1 MTTIEG
7 LKWAA
12 HAVQGFSAEKPH
24 SSVTDWIEI
33 LSSEKYSIDD
43 LDGIPELV
51 ESVNIQGMEGTTEAA
66 RAIRKKLKYGNIH
79 RQLRALT
86 ILKALVENCGPR
98 FRTGFANAQF
108 CDRIKLMA
116 ADPMTDESVK
126 KRLLALLAS
135 WHRLFKDDPKM
146 KTVADLYIACGG
158 GKGKTVAHHER
169 SSTRDSATLSNV
181 SASPPNS
188 ARDFDG
194 YDGQTLWERQQR
206 IEQEEARLRQERERK
221 RREDDKR
228 KLQEEK
234 KAIARER
241 EELAK
246 EKIRVKMEREKAA
259 ADAKKA
265 KEPPKAK
272 RPPFNYEKEKP
283 NILNSIAT
291 ASQCSNNLIN
301 ALKLVN
307 REKETVQANPRVQD
321 TLQKAKLAR
330 RQIVRYIQLTEN
342 EEVIG
347 TLLET
352 NERIISSI
360 FLYDQMCKP
369 AEHDSDEER
378 GAAEAAKDPAEAARA
393 RVEARGA
400 RETELDKLQIKQR
413 ERVERV
419 NSMRDMHGER
429 PARRSRASHTQ
440 DEYVHPDLRD
450 LSFGPIAG
458 RNSLPEPLRPSEDSD
473 DDRQAGLSDYSDYDS
488 EDERYGSGSHHTHS
502 RQASTS
508 SQARYDTNTSNG
520 NGKNLGSGS
529 APAGGSGLL
538 VDLSDPFADP
548 DEGVST
554 PGIADKKPIW
564 AE

>member
-1 MTTIEG
+1 MATVG
-7 LKWAA
+7 AVKWGVK
-12 HAVQGFSAEKPH
+12 AVQGFSSEKPH

-33 LSSEKYSIDD
+33 LSAEKYSVDD
-43 LDGIPELV
+43 LEGIPELV
-51 ESVNIQGMEGTTEAA
+51 ESVNILGLEGTTEAS
-66 RAIRKKLKYGNIH
+66 RAIRKKLKYGNVH

-98 FRTGFANAQF
+98 FRTSFANPQL

-116 ADPMTDESVK
+116 ADPMTDEHVK
-126 KRLLALLAS
+126 KRLIALLAS
-135 WHRLFKDDPKM
+135 WHRLWQDEPKM
-146 KTVADLYIACGG
+146 KVVADLYLACGG
-158 GKGKTVAHHER
+158 GKGKAVHHER
-169 SSTRDSATLSNV
+169 THTRDTTL
-181 SASPPNS
+181 SASPPSS
-188 ARDFDG
+188 ARDYDG
-194 YDGQTLWERQQR
+194 QDGQTLWERHQR

-221 RREDDKR
+221 RRENEKQ

-234 KAIARER
+234 DALARER

-246 EKIRVKMEREKAA
+246 EKIRVKMEREKAV
-259 ADAKKA
+259 ADAKRA

-291 ASQCSNNLIN
+291 ASQSSNNLIN

-321 TLQKAKLAR
+321 ALQKAKLAR
-330 RQIVRYIQLTEN
+330 RAIVRYIQLTEN
-342 EEVIG
+342 EDVIG

-352 NERIISSI
+352 NERIIASI

-369 AEHDSDEER
+369 AEHDSDEEQPP
-378 GAAEAAKDPAEAARA
+378 AEAAKDPAETARA
-393 RVEARGA
+393 RVETRGA

-419 NSMRDMHGER
+419 NSMRDERDR
-429 PARRSRASHTQ
+429 PARRPRNSHTQ

-450 LSFGPIAG
+450 LSFGPLGSSG
-458 RNSLPEPLRPSEDSD
+458 RDSLPEPLRPTEDSD

-488 EDERYGSGSHHTHS
+488 EDDRYGSSSRGGHSHSHSHS
-502 RQASTS
+502 RHAS
-508 SQARYDTNTSNG
+508 YDQNQNG
-520 NGKNLGSGS
+520 Q
-529 APAGGSGLL
+529 GGSGLL
-538 VDLSDPFADP
+538 VDVSDPFADP
-548 DEGVST
+548 DEGVTT
-554 PGIADKKPIW
+554 PGIAEKPVHW
-564 AE
+564 AS